1 MPDQLDDTTEAKRI
15 AYFVS
20 PHGFGHA
27 ARAVAV
33 MQAISDIDAAVEFEI
48 FTTVPSWFFQDSM
61 SVPFNYHTQLT
72 DVGLVQKTAF
82 QADLNKTVNRLNDF
96 LPFPS
101 PLIAD
106 LAATITA
113 LDCVLIICDIS
124 PMGIS
129 VGSEAGVPTVLVE
142 NFTWDWIY
150 EPYASDHGGF
160 NRHINYLRTLYEAVD
175 YHIKTEPVCC
185 PTSADLTT
193 LPVSRKMTAPVSRIR
208 KRLGIPEDARV
219 VLITI
224 GGINQGYGFLK
235 KLKRFPDVH
244 FILPGAGPE
253 MEIRENCVILPYRS
267 DFHHPDLV
275 NASDAV
281 VGKVGYSTLAEVYHA
296 GVPFGYVMRSDFRE
310 SEPMAAFIEKEMQG
324 VYLKESDFSNGQW
337 TDRLQDLLKLNRVQ
351 RRLTN
356 GAEPIGRF
364 VRDRILRN
372 PKERVPA

>member
-1 MPDQLDDTTEAKRI
+1 MPDQRDDTNDEKRI
-15 AYFVS
+15 AYFIS

-101 PLIAD
+101 PLIAE

-129 VGSEAGVPTVLVE
+129 VGYEAGIPTVLVE

-150 EPYASDHGGF
+150 EPYANEDSDF
-160 NRHINYLRTLYEAVD
+160 NRHINYLRTWYQAVD

-185 PTSADLTT
+185 PASADLTT
-193 LPVSRKMTAPVSRIR
+193 GPVSRRVKTPVYRIR
-208 KRLGIPEDARV
+208 KQLGIPENAGM
-219 VLITI
+219 VLITT
-224 GGINQGYGFLK
+224 GGINQSYGLLKELK
-235 KLKRFPDVH
+235 KFPDVH
-244 FILPGAGPE
+244 FVLPGAGPE
-253 MEIRENCVILPYRS
+253 MEIRENCVILPHRS
-267 DFHHPDLV
+267 DFYHPDLV

-296 GVPFGYVMRSDFRE
+296 GVPFGYVTRSGFRE
-310 SEPMAAFIEKEMQG
+310 SDPLAAFIEKEMQG
-324 VYLKESDFSNGQW
+324 VYLKESDFNSGQW
-337 TDRLQDLLKLNRVQ
+337 TDRLQVLLNLNRVQ

-356 GAEPIGRF
+356 GAETIGRF
-364 VRDRILRN
+364 IRDRILRN
-372 PKERVPA
+372 PQEMVPV

>member
-1 MPDQLDDTTEAKRI
+1 MPDPRDDTNNAKRI

-27 ARAVAV
+27 ARAAAV
-33 MQAISDIDAAVEFEI
+33 MQAISDVDAAVEFEI

-61 SVPFNYHTQLT
+61 SAPYNYHKQLT

-82 QADLNKTVNRLNDF
+82 QADLNKTIGCLDDF
-96 LPFPS
+96 LPFPAS
-101 PLIAD
+101 LIAE

-113 LDCVLIICDIS
+113 LNCVLIICDIS

-150 EPYASDHGGF
+150 EQYASADSGF
-160 NRHINYLRTLYEAVD
+160 NRHINYLRTLFQAVD

-185 PTSADLTT
+185 RTSADLTT
-193 LPVSRKMTAPVSRIR
+193 LPVSRKLTAPGYRIR
-208 KRLGIPEDARV
+208 KRLGISENASV
-219 VLITI
+219 VLITT
-224 GGINQGYGFLK
+224 GGINQGYDFLRELK
-235 KLKRFPDVH
+235 KFPDVQ
-244 FILPGAGPE
+244 FVLPGAGPE
-253 MEIRENCVILPYRS
+253 MEIRGNCVILPHRS
-267 DFHHPDLV
+267 DFYHPDLV

-296 GVPFGYVMRSDFRE
+296 GIPFGYVTRSGFRE
-310 SEPMAAFIEKEMQG
+310 SEPLAAFIQKEMQG
-324 VYLKESDFSNGQW
+324 VYLKEPDFSSGQW
-337 TDRLQDLLKLNRVQ
+337 TDRLQDLLNLNRVQ
-351 RRLTN
+351 RRLPN

-364 VRDRILRN
+364 IRDRILRN